1 MKSEMRIYY
10 ETIICKKCGYYNKF
24 YYHSQNKKI
33 ICKGCGRY
41 IYKNRKEEFKEKMK
55 GILNEKRNNNIN

>member
-1 MKSEMRIYY
+1 MKSKMRIYY

-24 YYHSQNKKI
+24 YYRSQNKKI

-41 IYKNRKEEFKEKMK
+41 I
-55 GILNEKRNNNIN
+55 